1 LVAASRH
8 DTAAISEFDTSCF
21 SGCYVTGDI
30 TAEYLE
36 RLERERN
43 DGAKALRRDSPLKAV
58 N

>member
-1 LVAASRH
+1 
-8 DTAAISEFDTSCF
+8 
-21 SGCYVTGDI
+21 VTGDI

-43 DGAKALRRDSPLKAV
+43 DGAKAMRRDSPLKAV